1 MSVTNMLPV
10 TMHELHRWLNTPVL
24 MPAQLQNTDRQRHI
38 CHGLQVPGR
47 ILRCCL
53 ILEFVLVHRVHRRDL
68 FSLGRPTNDFNL
80 HPMPSRIRMPQHIH
94 LTGTVP
100 GRQLFAV
107 DDADISRI
115 MHAVSGW
122 IVR

>member
-24 MPAQLQNTDRQRHI
+24 MPAQLQNTGRQRHI
-38 CHGLQVPGR
+38 RYGLQVPER
-47 ILRCCL
+47 ILRRGV
-53 ILEFVLVHRVHRRDL
+53 ILERILVLRVQRRDL
-68 FSLGRPTNDFNL
+68 FSPDRPANDFDM
-80 HPMPSRIRMPQHIH
+80 HPMPGRIRMSQHIRR
-94 LTGTVP
+94 TSTVP
-100 GRQLFAV
+100 GRKLFAV
-107 DDADISRI
+107 DDADIRRI